1 MIRNYFSLY
10 YVSTDDV
17 SGGRHFLQDSA
28 SVTRVLILVFFILLV
43 IMITI
48 LDISGIVEPRL
59 LTRRLS
65 SDFNTLEKLKQEIM
79 KDEVDVGAENSLEC
93 RSQEEET
100 KEESRDDPD
109 SNDHDN
115 PDKIELDSSFTDK
128 EDDNPDKIFTS
139 RAEITLTTGGE
150 VDNDTN
156 EVNENP
162 NAFPRKWP
170 VDSERLSSIL
180 SDLKNTQD
188 NLEKC
193 IASDKTRGSSTMTT
207 LDENIKKSKPKPKLD
222 NLTVLIHAFSIRRNL
237 PKLFN
242 ISNNNDDLTCLHG
255 IRFLSMTW
263 VGSLIVIEN
272 AILTVNLR

>member
-1 MIRNYFSLY
+1 M
-10 YVSTDDV
+10 

-28 SVTRVLILVFFILLV
+28 SVTRVLILAFFILLV
-43 IMITI
+43 LVISI
-48 LDISGIVEPRL
+48 LDITGIVEPRL
-59 LTRRLS
+59 VTRRMS

-79 KDEVDVGAENSLEC
+79 KDEVNEVAENSIEC

-109 SNDHDN
+109 SNEHNN
-115 PDKIELDSSFTDK
+115 PDKIELDSTFTDK
-128 EDDNPDKIFTS
+128 EDDNSDKIFTS
-139 RAEITLTTGGE
+139 RAEITLSTGGK
-150 VDNDTN
+150 VDNDTG

-193 IASDKTRGSSTMTT
+193 IASDKTRGSETMTT
-207 LDENIKKSKPKPKLD
+207 PEENIKKSKPKPKLD

-242 ISNNNDDLTCLHG
+242 ISNNNDDLNCLHG

-263 VGSLIVIEN
+263 VSK
-272 AILTVNLR
+272 IL

>member
-1 MIRNYFSLY
+1 M
-10 YVSTDDV
+10 

-28 SVTRVLILVFFILLV
+28 SVTRVLILAFFILLV
-43 IMITI
+43 IVISI
-48 LDISGIVEPRL
+48 LDITGIVEPRL
-59 LTRRLS
+59 VTRRMS

-79 KDEVDVGAENSLEC
+79 KDEVSEGAENSIEC

-109 SNDHDN
+109 SNEHNN
-115 PDKIELDSSFTDK
+115 PDKIELDSTFTEK
-128 EDDNPDKIFTS
+128 EDDNSDKIFTS
-139 RAEITLTTGGE
+139 RAEIILSTGGK
-150 VDNDTN
+150 VDNDTG

-193 IASDKTRGSSTMTT
+193 IASDKTRGSETMTT
-207 LDENIKKSKPKPKLD
+207 PEENIKKSKPKPKLD

-242 ISNNNDDLTCLHG
+242 ISNNNDDLNCLHG

-263 VGSLIVIEN
+263 VGSLV
-272 AILTVNLR
+272 VR

>member
-1 MIRNYFSLY
+1 M
-10 YVSTDDV
+10 

-28 SVTRVLILVFFILLV
+28 SVTRVLILVFFVLLV
-43 IMITI
+43 IIISI
-48 LDISGIVEPRL
+48 LDISGIVEPRM
-59 LTRRLS
+59 LTRRMS
-65 SDFNTLEKLKQEIM
+65 SECNTLEKLKQEIM
-79 KDEVDVGAENSLEC
+79 KDEVNEEAENSIEC
-93 RSQEEET
+93 RSRGEET
-100 KEESRDDPD
+100 KEESRGDED

-128 EDDNPDKIFTS
+128 EDDNSDKT
-139 RAEITLTTGGE
+139 RPEITLSTGHNENTGE
-150 VDNDTN
+150 VNNDTD
-156 EVNENP
+156 EVNENQ

-180 SDLKNTQD
+180 FDLKNTQD

-193 IASDKTRGSSTMTT
+193 IEGDKRRGSSTMTT

-222 NLTVLIHAFSIRRNL
+222 NLTLLIHAFSIRRNL

-242 ISNNNDDLTCLHG
+242 ISNNNDDLNCLHG

-263 VGSLIVIEN
+263 VGSIIVTEMRYS
-272 AILTVNLR
+272 LLSSFLLR

>member
-242 ISNNNDDLTCLHG
+242 ISNNNDDLNCLHG